1 MPIISFVLM
10 LSHILFI
17 TSFSAVEAAE
27 RIDGYEIKQQA
38 KELKTSSGSNLELLV
53 SDKRSFF
60 SCSEDLSFSPRFK
73 NDWSTVKVECR
84 SENWSTVL
92 RSNHASSFNE
102 LRSEGI
108 DGEPKV
114 KTVIVKKNI
123 IKGEV
128 ITEEHL
134 SYSFNASEELPGSF
148 TNISEAIGRKAKF
161 NLARGAIL
169 KSRQLAMVYPV
180 EKGKAVI
187 VIADNSRVSI
197 TVNAIALERGQIG
210 DMVRVKN
217 ATSGKVL
224 NAIVLG
230 EKKVAPLTNM

>member
-92 RSNHASSFNE
+92 RSNHASSFN
-102 LRSEGI
+102 
-108 DGEPKV
+108 
-114 KTVIVKKNI
+114 
-123 IKGEV
+123 
-128 ITEEHL
+128 
-134 SYSFNASEELPGSF
+134 
-148 TNISEAIGRKAKF
+148 
-161 NLARGAIL
+161 
-169 KSRQLAMVYPV
+169 
-180 EKGKAVI
+180 
-187 VIADNSRVSI
+187 
-197 TVNAIALERGQIG
+197 
-210 DMVRVKN
+210 
-217 ATSGKVL
+217 
-224 NAIVLG
+224 
-230 EKKVAPLTNM
+230 